1 MWRLA
6 VLLRA
11 GHAGAWLALTGSLLA
26 ILASNLAF
34 PGQAGAMD
42 PVRFIVENNPEIQAV
57 AKYNKSW
64 LKDLKVSTK
73 ASAGMA
79 TPNSSG
85 SEDDGTYYT
94 GNLDPSKAEWEYE
107 VKVIAEL
114 PLISP
119 KEKMDFKLKEH
130 SLRRQIRREA
140 AQLITEYMA
149 LKSWVRKEEAIIS
162 DMVEELAWI
171 EKRVQHGLESQ
182 KDFIGQTLSLKERM
196 QKLEQK
202 KVELRYKLVDILS
215 FVSRKDR
222 DRLTRLVTKLK

>member
-1 MWRLA
+1 MQQ
-6 VLLRA
+6 VTVHVRA
-11 GHAGAWLALTGSLLA
+11 GHAGAWLARTASLLA
-26 ILASNLAF
+26 VLGLILAF
-34 PGQAGAMD
+34 PGRAGAQD

-57 AKYNKSW
+57 AKYNQSW

-79 TPNSSG
+79 TPSS
-85 SEDDGTYYT
+85 STDENETYT
-94 GNLDPSKAEWEYE
+94 PGNLNPAKAEWEYE

-119 KEKMDFKLKEH
+119 KERMEFRVREH

-140 AQLITEYMA
+140 AKLITGYLE
-149 LKSWVRKEEAIIS
+149 LRSWIQKEEAIIS

-182 KDFIGQTLSLKERM
+182 KDLSLKERM
-196 QKLEQK
+196 QKLEQSR
-202 KVELRYKLVDILS
+202 VELRYKLVDILS
-215 FVSRKDR
+215 FVSREDR
-222 DRLTRLVTKLK
+222 DRLTRLVKNLK

>member
-1 MWRLA
+1 MA
-6 VLLRA
+6 VLGL
-11 GHAGAWLALTGSLLA
+11 
-26 ILASNLAF
+26 ILSIAA
-34 PGQAGAMD
+34 PARGMD
-42 PVRFIVENNPEIQAV
+42 PVRYIVEHNPEIQAV
-57 AKYNKSW
+57 AKYNDNW
-64 LKDLKVSTK
+64 LRDLKVSTK
-73 ASAGMA
+73 ANAGMS
-79 TPNSSG
+79 TPSASSG
-85 SEDDGTYYT
+85 EGDTYY
-94 GNLDPSKAEWEYE
+94 GENLDPTSAEWEYE

-119 KEKMDFKLKEH
+119 KEKMDFSLKEH

-140 AQLITEYMA
+140 AQLITDYMA

-196 QKLEQK
+196 QKLEQSR
-202 KVELRYKLVDILS
+202 VELRYKLVDILS

-222 DRLTRLVTKLK
+222 DRLRELVKNLK

>member
-1 MWRLA
+1 MQHVDTLS
-6 VLLRA
+6 RA
-11 GHAGAWLALTGSLLA
+11 GCGLARTGSLLA
-26 ILASNLAF
+26 VLALFLAL
-34 PGQAGAMD
+34 AGPARGMD

-57 AKYNKSW
+57 AKYNQSW

-73 ASAGMA
+73 ASTGMS
-79 TPNSSG
+79 TPSASSG
-85 SEDDGTYYT
+85 EGDTYY
-94 GNLDPSKAEWEYE
+94 GENLDPAKAEWEYE

-119 KEKMDFKLKEH
+119 KERMEFRVREH

-140 AQLITEYMA
+140 AQLITEYIA
-149 LKSWVRKEEAIIS
+149 LKSWIQKEETIIS

-182 KDFIGQTLSLKERM
+182 KDFIGQTLNLKERM

-215 FVSRKDR
+215 FVSRDDR
-222 DRLTRLVTKLK
+222 SRLTRLVKNLN